1 MRNDRGLTLVELMVV
16 IGIIAVV
23 SAIAVPNLIG
33 WRGKRQLEVAV
44 NEVQTA
50 INVAKT
56 AAVKRGTPATILLKQ
71 PAHGITVFADNNNPS
86 GTIGTIDSGD
96 RVMRTISFADS
107 VSLST
112 LPDSTWLSFDSRG
125 FTNAVGITLA
135 STQNPRTARIEV
147 SVTGSSRIHWN

>member
-33 WRGKRQLEVAV
+33 WRGKRQLEAAV

-50 INVAKT
+50 INLAKT
-56 AAVKRGTPATILLKQ
+56 TAVKRSTPATILLTT
-71 PAHGITVFADNNNPS
+71 PAHGITVFTDNNQNH
-86 GTIGTIDSGD
+86 IIDPGD
-96 RVMRTISFADS
+96 LVVRTIIFADS

-112 LPDSTWLSFDSRG
+112 SSSYLNFDRRG
-125 FTNAVGITLA
+125 FTSAAGITLA
-135 STQNPRTARIEV
+135 STQDPHQARIDV
-147 SVTGSSRIHWN
+147 TVTGSSRINWN

>member
-23 SAIAVPNLIG
+23 SAIAFPNLIG
-33 WRGKRQLEVAV
+33 WRAKRQLEAAV

-56 AAVKRGTPATILLKQ
+56 TAVKRGTPATILLKQ
-71 PAHGITVFADNNNPS
+71 PAHGITVFADNKTP
-86 GTIGTIDSGD
+86 IGSIDSGD
-96 RVMRTISFADS
+96 QVLRTMSFADS

-125 FTNAVGITLA
+125 FTNAVGITLT

-147 SVTGSSRIHWN
+147 TVTGSSRIHWN